1 MRIHIL
7 KLKAELKVLAE
18 TIRTVKF
25 NTRQDQSAFDKQYPL
40 RHEYD
45 QYKILRNDEQ
55 FKTAQKECWNN
66 QSNLYSARFEFR
78 SKHIAYC
85 MLRGKTLEQIEP
97 KLKDPNDPLHA
108 SVRKEAARIVTE
120 IVQKEAA
127 DANPKS

>member
-18 TIRTVKF
+18 QIKTVKF

-40 RHEYD
+40 RHEYS
-45 QYKILRNDEQ
+45 QWKILKDNEQ
-55 FKTAQKECWNN
+55 FRTAQKECWNN
-66 QSNLYSARFEFR
+66 QSNLYQARFDFR

-97 KLKDPNDPLHA
+97 KIKNENDPIHSA
-108 SVRKEAARIVTE
+108 VRKEAARIVTE